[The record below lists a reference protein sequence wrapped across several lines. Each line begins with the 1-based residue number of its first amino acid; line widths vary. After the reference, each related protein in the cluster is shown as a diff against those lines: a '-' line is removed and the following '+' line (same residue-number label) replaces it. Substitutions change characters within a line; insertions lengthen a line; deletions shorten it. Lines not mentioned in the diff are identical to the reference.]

1 MSQKSRQKTLS
12 AIDILPVDDAIY
24 GVEDGD
30 SIDSVESSDP
40 GDVYD
45 AGYFSNWFLEILMTT
60 VSQYNYFCQNQSF
73 NVKIKRPFSHDNQI
87 ATIRFLRYDR
97 NVQFV

>member
-45 AGYFSNWFLEILMTT
+45 AGYFSN
-60 VSQYNYFCQNQSF
+60 
-73 NVKIKRPFSHDNQI
+73 
-87 ATIRFLRYDR
+87 
-97 NVQFV
+97 